1 MSTEQSDIYTNEELF
16 MAGKI
21 EDLYKKNSEFMYY
34 IINKFS
40 NMKLEEDD
48 FIGCCNIA
56 FTKALKNYN
65 PSKSRWV
72 TFFGKII
79 INEIIQEKRLCDKRI
94 KTVSFEEFRY
104 KFYGSDSMLKIE
116 DSALS
121 SEEDTM
127 NKVINQISREE
138 VLHLVDRLPERK
150 RKILNLHLQG
160 KSQREIAMIMNISR
174 AYAGKII
181 RNTILE
187 LKKSYDGRSF
197 SI

>member
-1 MSTEQSDIYTNEELF
+1 MSIEQSEVYTNEELF

-21 EDLYKKNSEFMYY
+21 EELYKRNRTFMYY

-48 FIGCCNIA
+48 YIGCCNLA
-56 FTKALKNYN
+56 FIKAVKNYN

-72 TFFGKII
+72 TFLGRII
-79 INEIIQEKRLCDKRI
+79 INEILQEKRLSDKRI
-94 KTVSFEEFRY
+94 KTVSLEEFRY
-104 KFYGSDSMLKIE
+104 KSYGSDNIVKIE
-116 DSALS
+116 DSVLL

-127 NKVINQISREE
+127 DKVINNISREE
-138 VLHLVDRLPERK
+138 VLQLVDRLPERK

-160 KSQREIAMIMNISR
+160 KSQSEIAMIMNISR

-187 LKKSYDGRSF
+187 LKKSYDVCL
-197 SI
+197 

>member
-1 MSTEQSDIYTNEELF
+1 MSNEQSSIYTNEELF

-56 FTKALKNYN
+56 FAKALKNYN

-72 TFFGKII
+72 TFFGRII
-79 INEIIQEKRLCDKRI
+79 INEIIQQKRLSDKRI
-94 KTVSFEEFRY
+94 KTVSFEEFKD
-104 KFYGSDSMLKIE
+104 KFYDRGSMFKFE

-138 VLHLVDRLPERK
+138 VIHLVDRLPERK

-160 KSQREIAMIMNISR
+160 KSQREIAIIMNISR